1 MLIYAIRRILW
12 VPLVML
18 VIALMVFI
26 LGIYGPGD
34 PVEVILGNNYT
45 EELADSLREKKGLN
59 DPVFVQY
66 FRYLSDSIKGDFGE
80 SYKYPGKTVSEL
92 LAPKL
97 IVSAKLFIVSILI
110 STTFGIPL
118 GFYAAIKQ
126 GTPIDPLVVS
136 LTLIIYAMPVFLT
149 APFLIIIFA
158 LELGWVPV
166 SGWGG
171 IFDSRSILPSI
182 TVGLPG
188 IAVIARLMRASTLD
202 VLGQEFIIFAKAKG
216 VSRRDVIY
224 KHVGKNA
231 ILPVVTVLGLSFSGM
246 LGGALIVELI
256 FGIPG
261 VARFALDAIFSRD
274 YPIIMALT
282 LIGTATLVIANLIVD
297 LLYVLLDPRIR
308 YSSDN

>member
-1 MLIYAIRRILW
+1 
-12 VPLVML
+12 ML

-66 FRYLSDSIKGDFGE
+66 FRYLSDSVKGDFGE

-97 IVSAKLFIVSILI
+97 IVSAKLFIISILI

-202 VLGQEFIIFAKAKG
+202 ILGQEFITFAKAKG

>member
-1 MLIYAIRRILW
+1 MLTYVIKRILW

-18 VIALMVFI
+18 VIAFIVFV

-34 PVEVILGNNYT
+34 PIEVMLGNNYT

-59 DPVFVQY
+59 DPVFIQY
-66 FRYLSDSIKGDFGE
+66 SRYVANSLKGDFGE
-80 SYKYPGKTVSEL
+80 SYKYPGKSVSEL

-97 IVSAKLFIVSILI
+97 VVSGKLFLI
-110 STTFGIPL
+110 SIFISTVIGIPL
-118 GFYAAIKQ
+118 GFYSAIKQ
-126 GTPIDPLVVS
+126 GTIFDPLVVS
-136 LTLIIYAMPVFLT
+136 FTLVIYAMPVFLT
-149 APFLIIIFA
+149 APLLIIIFA
-158 LELGWVPV
+158 LNLGWVPV

-171 IFDSRSILPSI
+171 FWDLRVILPAI

-188 IAVIARLMRASTLD
+188 IAVITRLMRASTLD
-202 VLGQEFIIFAKAKG
+202 VLGQEFITFAKAKG
-216 VSRRDVIY
+216 VSYRDVVI

-231 ILPVVTVLGLSFSGM
+231 IIPVITVLGLSFSGM

-274 YPIIMALT
+274 YPIIMAIT
-282 LIGTATLVIANLIVD
+282 LIGTASLVVANLIVD

-308 YSSDN
+308 YSND

>member
-1 MLIYAIRRILW
+1 
-12 VPLVML
+12 ML
-18 VIALMVFI
+18 VIALLVFI

-59 DPVFVQY
+59 DPVYVQY
-66 FRYLSDSIKGDFGE
+66 FRYLGDSVRGNFGE

-92 LAPKL
+92 LSPKL
-97 IVSAKLFIVSILI
+97 IVSAKLFLISILI

-126 GTPIDPLVVS
+126 GSAIDPIVVS

-158 LELGWVPV
+158 LKLGWVPV

-171 IFDSRSILPSI
+171 IFDTRAILPGI

-202 VLGQEFIIFAKAKG
+202 VLGQEFITFAKAKG
-216 VSRRDVIY
+216 VSRKDVIF

-261 VARFALDAIFSRD
+261 VSRFALDAIFSRD

-308 YSSDN
+308 YSNDN

>member
-1 MLIYAIRRILW
+1 MLTYVIKRILW

-18 VIALMVFI
+18 VIAFIVFV

-34 PVEVILGNNYT
+34 PIEVMLGNNYT
-45 EELADSLREKKGLN
+45 EELANSLREKKGLN
-59 DPVFVQY
+59 DPVFIQY
-66 FRYLSDSIKGDFGE
+66 SRYVANSLKGDFGE
-80 SYKYPGKTVSEL
+80 SYKYPGKSVSEL

-97 IVSAKLFIVSILI
+97 VVSGKLFLI
-110 STTFGIPL
+110 SIFISTVIGIPL
-118 GFYAAIKQ
+118 GFYSAIKQ
-126 GTPIDPLVVS
+126 GTIFDPLVVS
-136 LTLIIYAMPVFLT
+136 FTLVIYAMPVFLT
-149 APFLIIIFA
+149 APLLIIIFA
-158 LELGWVPV
+158 LNLGWVPV

-171 IFDSRSILPSI
+171 FWDLRVILPAI

-188 IAVIARLMRASTLD
+188 IAVITRLMRASTLD
-202 VLGQEFIIFAKAKG
+202 VLGQEFITFAKAKG
-216 VSRRDVIY
+216 VSYRDVVI

-231 ILPVVTVLGLSFSGM
+231 IIPVITVLGLSFSGM

-282 LIGTATLVIANLIVD
+282 LIGTASLVVANLIVD

-308 YSSDN
+308 YSND

>member
-1 MLIYAIRRILW
+1 
-12 VPLVML
+12 ML
-18 VIALMVFI
+18 VIALLVFV

-59 DPVFVQY
+59 DPVYVQY
-66 FRYLSDSIKGDFGE
+66 FRYLGNSVRGNFGE

-92 LAPKL
+92 LSPKL
-97 IVSAKLFIVSILI
+97 IVSAKLFLISIVI

-126 GTPIDPLVVS
+126 GSAIDPIVVS

-158 LELGWVPV
+158 LKLGWVPV

-171 IFDSRSILPSI
+171 LFDTRAILPGI

-202 VLGQEFIIFAKAKG
+202 VLGQEFITFAKAKG
-216 VSRRDVIY
+216 VSRKDVIF

-282 LIGTATLVIANLIVD
+282 LIGTFTLVIANLIVD
-297 LLYVLLDPRIR
+297 LVYVLLDPRIR
-308 YSSDN
+308 YSNDN

>member
-1 MLIYAIRRILW
+1 
-12 VPLVML
+12 ML

>member
-1 MLIYAIRRILW
+1 MLTYVIKRILW

-18 VIALMVFI
+18 VIAFIVFV

-34 PVEVILGNNYT
+34 PIEVMLGNNYT
-45 EELADSLREKKGLN
+45 EELANSLREKKGLN
-59 DPVFVQY
+59 DPVFIQY
-66 FRYLSDSIKGDFGE
+66 ARYVTNSLKGDFGE
-80 SYKYPGKTVSEL
+80 SYKYPGKSVSEL

-97 IVSAKLFIVSILI
+97 VVSGKLFLI
-110 STTFGIPL
+110 SIFISTFLGIPL
-118 GFYAAIKQ
+118 GFYSAIKQ
-126 GTPIDPLVVS
+126 GTIFDPLVVS
-136 LTLIIYAMPVFLT
+136 FTLVVYAMPVFLT
-149 APFLIIIFA
+149 APLLIIIFA
-158 LELGWVPV
+158 LNLGWVPV

-171 IFDSRSILPSI
+171 FWDVRVVLPAI
-182 TVGLPG
+182 TIGLPG
-188 IAVIARLMRASTLD
+188 VAVITRLMRASTLD
-202 VLGQEFIIFAKAKG
+202 VLGQEFITFAKAKG
-216 VSRRDVIY
+216 VSYRDVII

-231 ILPVVTVLGLSFSGM
+231 IIPVVTVLGLSFSGL

-282 LIGTATLVIANLIVD
+282 LIGTASLVVANLIVD

-308 YSSDN
+308 YSND

>member
-66 FRYLSDSIKGDFGE
+66 FRYLSDSVKGDFGE

-97 IVSAKLFIVSILI
+97 IVSAKLFIISILI

-202 VLGQEFIIFAKAKG
+202 ILGQEFITFAKAKG

>member
-1 MLIYAIRRILW
+1 M
-12 VPLVML
+12 
-18 VIALMVFI
+18 IAFIVFV

-34 PVEVILGNNYT
+34 PIEVMLGNNYT
-45 EELADSLREKKGLN
+45 EELANSLREKKGLN
-59 DPVFVQY
+59 DPVFIQY
-66 FRYLSDSIKGDFGE
+66 SRYVANSLKGDFGE
-80 SYKYPGKTVSEL
+80 SYKYPGKSVSEL

-97 IVSAKLFIVSILI
+97 VVSGKLFLI
-110 STTFGIPL
+110 SIFISTVIGIPL
-118 GFYAAIKQ
+118 GFYSAIKQ
-126 GTPIDPLVVS
+126 GTIFDPLVVS
-136 LTLIIYAMPVFLT
+136 FTLVIYAMPVFLT
-149 APFLIIIFA
+149 APLLIIIFA
-158 LELGWVPV
+158 LNLGWVPV

-171 IFDSRSILPSI
+171 FWDLRVILPAI

-188 IAVIARLMRASTLD
+188 IAVITRLMRASTLD
-202 VLGQEFIIFAKAKG
+202 VLGQEFITFAKAKG
-216 VSRRDVIY
+216 VSYRDVVI

-231 ILPVVTVLGLSFSGM
+231 IIPVITVLGLSFSGM

-282 LIGTATLVIANLIVD
+282 LIGTASLVVANLIVD

-308 YSSDN
+308 YSND

>member
-1 MLIYAIRRILW
+1 MLTYVIKRILW

-18 VIALMVFI
+18 VIAFIVFV

-34 PVEVILGNNYT
+34 PIEVMLGNNYT
-45 EELADSLREKKGLN
+45 EELANSLREKKGLN
-59 DPVFVQY
+59 DPVFIQY
-66 FRYLSDSIKGDFGE
+66 ARYVTNSLKGDFGE
-80 SYKYPGKTVSEL
+80 SYKYPGKSVSEL

-97 IVSAKLFIVSILI
+97 VVSGKLFLI
-110 STTFGIPL
+110 SIFISTFIGIPL
-118 GFYAAIKQ
+118 GFYSAIKQ
-126 GTPIDPLVVS
+126 GTIFDPLVVS
-136 LTLIIYAMPVFLT
+136 FTLVVYAMPVFLT
-149 APFLIIIFA
+149 APLLIIIFA
-158 LELGWVPV
+158 LNLGWVPV

-171 IFDSRSILPSI
+171 FWDVRVVLPAI
-182 TVGLPG
+182 TIGLPG
-188 IAVIARLMRASTLD
+188 VAVITRLMRASTLD
-202 VLGQEFIIFAKAKG
+202 VLGQEFITFAKAKG
-216 VSRRDVIY
+216 VSYRDVII

-231 ILPVVTVLGLSFSGM
+231 IIPVVTVLGLSFSGL

-282 LIGTATLVIANLIVD
+282 LIGTASLVVANLIVD

-308 YSSDN
+308 YSND

>member
-1 MLIYAIRRILW
+1 
-12 VPLVML
+12 ML

-34 PVEVILGNNYT
+34 PVEVILCNNYT
-45 EELADSLREKKGLN
+45 EELAESLREKKGLN

-66 FRYLSDSIKGDFGE
+66 FRYISDSIKGDFGE

-97 IVSAKLFIVSILI
+97 VVSAKLFIVAILI
-110 STTFGIPL
+110 STIFGIPL

-171 IFDSRSILPSI
+171 IFDSRSILPAV

-202 VLGQEFIIFAKAKG
+202 VLGQEFITFAKAKG

-282 LIGTATLVIANLIVD
+282 LIGTVTLVIANLIVD

-308 YSSDN
+308 YSNDN

>member
-1 MLIYAIRRILW
+1 MLTYVIKRILW

-18 VIALMVFI
+18 VIAFIVFV

-34 PVEVILGNNYT
+34 PIEVMLGNNYT
-45 EELADSLREKKGLN
+45 EELANSLREKKGLN
-59 DPVFVQY
+59 DPVFIQY
-66 FRYLSDSIKGDFGE
+66 SRYVANSLKGDFGE
-80 SYKYPGKTVSEL
+80 SYKYPGKSVSEL

-97 IVSAKLFIVSILI
+97 VVSGKLFLI
-110 STTFGIPL
+110 SIFISTVIGIPL
-118 GFYAAIKQ
+118 GFYSAIKQ
-126 GTPIDPLVVS
+126 GTIFDPLVVS
-136 LTLIIYAMPVFLT
+136 FTLVIYAMPVFLT
-149 APFLIIIFA
+149 APLLIIIFA
-158 LELGWVPV
+158 LNLGWVPV

-171 IFDSRSILPSI
+171 FWDLRVILPAI

-188 IAVIARLMRASTLD
+188 IAVITRLMRASTLD
-202 VLGQEFIIFAKAKG
+202 VLGQEFITFAKAKG
-216 VSRRDVIY
+216 VSYRDVVI

-231 ILPVVTVLGLSFSGM
+231 IIPVITVLGLSFSGM

-274 YPIIMALT
+274 YPIIMAIT
-282 LIGTATLVIANLIVD
+282 LIGTASLVVANLIVD

-308 YSSDN
+308 YSND